1 MHLQREYPD
10 RNALARIYLL
20 LREGGGRL
28 SLAQAADKLEKA
40 GLVGAL
46 PAAMGVFSELGL
58 WAVEEGVNH
67 LPAGA
72 RPETRLAALCFV

>member
-1 MHLQREYPD
+1 MTAVYGPKDVRELQMHLQREYPD

-46 PAAMGVFSELGL
+46 PAAMGVF
-58 WAVEEGVNH
+58 
-67 LPAGA
+67 
-72 RPETRLAALCFV
+72 F